1 MNDNIYRLIACAA
14 SATGLAV
21 LAYSLA
27 KAYVDAWTGTPQ
39 TRGGR
44 VKALLAP
51 LGDLLRAKARKSRSI
66 REMAE
71 RYEESLGR
79 AGRFWGGL
87 NGYELLAAKFA
98 IPVLMFSFICLAG
111 LFAEFEMDI
120 VCLCAMFFLLLG
132 YMYPDATLDAQVKK
146 RREIFMR
153 QLPGGLDIIKV
164 AAESGLDFHSSVK
177 YLVDIYIP
185 GPVKEEMRTFQRE
198 LKLGVPTVTA
208 LLNIASRIRD
218 PEATTIFVS
227 LSQAV
232 EMGTSVVDMLED
244 TTREMRR
251 KRLLSAETEAQK
263 AVVKIT
269 FPLLLLILP
278 GIFII
283 LLAPVMKPML
293 QLFGNFSQ

>member
-1 MNDNIYRLIACAA
+1 MNEQIYRLVACVA
-14 SATGLAV
+14 SATGLSA
-21 LAYSLA
+21 LAYAFARS
-27 KAYVDAWTGTPQ
+27 YVDALDKTP
-39 TRGGR
+39 TLSGGR
-44 VKALLAP
+44 LKSLLAP
-51 LGDLLRAKARKSRSI
+51 LGAALRERARVSRSI

-71 RYEESLGR
+71 RYDGDLVR

-87 NGYELLAAKFA
+87 NGYEVLAAKFA
-98 IPVLMFSFICLAG
+98 APVLMAAAVSLGG
-111 LFAEFEMDI
+111 LFAGFEMD
-120 VCLCAMFFLLLG
+120 VVFLFAAFFLLLG
-132 YMYPDATLDAQVKK
+132 YLYPDAVLKARVRR
-146 RREIFMR
+146 RREVFMR

-198 LKLGVPTVTA
+198 LKLGVPTVAA
-208 LLNIASRIRD
+208 LLNVAERVGD

-232 EMGTSVVDMLED
+232 EMGTSIVDMLED

-251 KRLLSAETEAQK
+251 KRLLSAESEAQK

-283 LLAPVMKPML
+283 LLAPVIKPML
-293 QLFGNFSQ
+293 QLFGNFAR